1 MKTDNTTP
9 MEDKHTHFTEEEL
22 KQQPLDI
29 DKILVDID
37 KRLAE
42 MNKQSGY
49 SNAIFD
55 VIDLMEDELTIDQI
69 IKILKLKPKL

>member
-1 MKTDNTTP
+1 M
-9 MEDKHTHFTEEEL
+9 THFTEEEL
-22 KQQPLDI
+22 TQSRI
-29 DKILVDID
+29 DVEKM
-37 KRLAE
+37 LAD

-55 VIDLMEDELTIDQI
+55 VIDLMKDELTIDKI

>member
-29 DKILVDID
+29 DKILA
-37 KRLAE
+37 K

>member
-9 MEDKHTHFTEEEL
+9 MEQDRVYFTEEEL

-29 DKILVDID
+29 DKI
-37 KRLAE
+37 LAE

-55 VIDLMEDELTIDQI
+55 VIDLMKDELTIDQI
-69 IKILKLKPKL
+69 IKILKLKPKI

>member
-29 DKILVDID
+29 DKIL
-37 KRLAE
+37 AE

-55 VIDLMEDELTIDQI
+55 VIDLMKDELTIDQI
-69 IKILKLKPKL
+69 IKILKLKPKI